1 MIHSQLHNSLTCQFL
16 FRGHCL
22 CSIDVLFISHGYPF
36 ATHASA
42 MLCSSSAGRVLF
54 LQSSYG
60 LGWVSMSHGVGL
72 VSMSLSFLCRKGACL
87 PNMYITLTIT
97 QDLI

>member
-1 MIHSQLHNSLTCQFL
+1 MYDTFATPQLSYLSVFVPWTLSLFHRC
-16 FRGHCL
+16 
-22 CSIDVLFISHGYPF
+22 SHGYPF